1 MRHLVITMF
10 LALLILGCQ
19 SSGPEQSATP
29 TPTPTTPEGAV
40 GVTEEIIRVKK
51 STIRTSQGQRWEL
64 QAETMDWNDERSSAR
79 ASEVEWW
86 MIDEKDK
93 RWVKVE
99 APIAD
104 IDMDND
110 MVTFSGETLAT
121 RVGFP
126 ETLTVQHLVYKGK
139 DRKFYGSGGV
149 VWKRPQAELSA
160 ETLTATAELD
170 KVQLKGRVKGRTS
183 GGFDLLDYTSKP
195 DGR

>member
-1 MRHLVITMF
+1 MRHLLTILILSL
-10 LALLILGCQ
+10 LALGCQ
-19 SSGPEQSATP
+19 SSGPKSEATSS
-29 TPTPTTPEGAV
+29 PTPTTPADAA
-40 GVTEEIIRVKK
+40 GVDDKVFRVKK

-64 QAETMDWNDERSSAR
+64 QADTMDWNDERSSAR
-79 ASEVEWW
+79 AKEVEWW

-99 APIAD
+99 APVAD
-104 IDMDND
+104 IDMDQD
-110 MVTFSGETLAT
+110 MVTFTGETLAT

-139 DRKFYGSGGV
+139 ERKFYGSGGV

-170 KVQLKGRVKGRTS
+170 KVQLKGRVKGRTG